1 MFQNYQTV
9 CSVHVA
15 KELLLDEGWTSKSP
29 ADRIKFLSL
38 PKCICSQEDDSSCLG
53 KGLSARQRSPI
64 SGTDYSGRDHI
75 TVEDCFWIT
84 RLVMKHSFSVSELQ
98 TVCSFHVA
106 NDPSQVVS
114 VYYVRDSGVVSV
126 EELDSQL
133 PKHWTLCQQMG
144 DSVILRLT
152 EWAEGLNRAVKFAK
166 SKMIIETSMPSQ
178 NLSGRSKVSLIHPD
192 QILGVL
198 IPPQNVEHLRRVQL
212 VGLDPAHSSLSP

>member
-1 MFQNYQTV
+1 MSRSIATVYQNYQTV

-15 KELLLDEGWTSKSP
+15 KELLLDEGWTFKSP
-29 ADRIKFLSL
+29 AD
-38 PKCICSQEDDSSCLG
+38 G
-53 KGLSARQRSPI
+53 
-64 SGTDYSGRDHI
+64 
-75 TVEDCFWIT
+75 
-84 RLVMKHSFSVSELQ
+84 LVMKHSFSVSELQ
-98 TVCSFHVA
+98 TVCSVHVA

-126 EELDSQL
+126 EEFDSQL

-152 EWAEGLNRAVKFAK
+152 EWAKGLNREVKFA
-166 SKMIIETSMPSQ
+166 KMIIETSMPSQ

-192 QILGVL
+192 QILGEL
-198 IPPQNVEHLRRVQL
+198 IPPQNVKHLRRVQL

>member
-1 MFQNYQTV
+1 MKHSFSVSELQTV

-29 ADRIKFLSL
+29 ADGIKFLSL
-38 PKCICSQEDDSSCLG
+38 PKCICSQEDASSCLG
-53 KGLSARQRSPI
+53 KVLSARQRSPI

-98 TVCSFHVA
+98 TVCSVHVA

-114 VYYVRDSGVVSV
+114 IHYVRDSGVVSV
-126 EELDSQL
+126 EVLDSQL

-144 DSVILRLT
+144 DSVKLRLP
-152 EWAEGLNRAVKFAK
+152 EWAEGLYRAVKFAK
-166 SKMIIETSMPSQ
+166 MIIERSMSTVQSKFEWPLEG
-178 NLSGRSKVSLIHPD
+178 LS
-192 QILGVL
+192 
-198 IPPQNVEHLRRVQL
+198 
-212 VGLDPAHSSLSP
+212 HSSGSNP

>member
-1 MFQNYQTV
+1 MYQNYQTV

-29 ADRIKFLSL
+29 ADGIKFLSL
-38 PKCICSQEDDSSCLG
+38 PKCYICSQEDASSCLG
-53 KGLSARQRSPI
+53 KGLSARQRSPN
-64 SGTDYSGRDHI
+64 SGTDYSGRDYI

-84 RLVMKHSFSVSELQ
+84 RLVMKHSLVSQ
-98 TVCSFHVA
+98 TVCSVHVA

-166 SKMIIETSMPSQ
+166 MIIETSIPSQ

-192 QILGVL
+192 QILGEL
-198 IPPQNVEHLRRVQL
+198 IPPQNVKHLRRVQL